1 MSIRLIIIGVIL
13 AAVVASVGGF
23 FLYQKSIVSDLEST
37 IAEKDKQIFSLTEQ
51 IAGLQQDKLR
61 LEVSN
66 QTLTSELDRKADET
80 KEAFEEIAV
89 LREKD
94 AESRTRLNEVETI
107 LRDQQRLKRI
117 ETIRLSRKASLLL
130 RLMDKQTRCYA
141 ENFDRVGE
149 GKCVRGK
156 FVPNGDR
163 LVPTAT
169 PVIETPEAT
178 EPTEPIVAPIETGE
192 AVE

>member
-1 MSIRLIIIGVIL
+1 MSIRLIIIAVVV
-13 AAVVASVGGF
+13 AAVISAVGGF
-23 FLYQKSIVSDLEST
+23 FLYQKSIVSDLESI
-37 IAEKDKQIFSLTEQ
+37 IAAKDQQIFSLTEQ
-51 IAGLQQDKLR
+51 IAGLREDKLK

-66 QTLTSELDRKADET
+66 QTLTSELDRKANET
-80 KEAFEEIAV
+80 KAAFEEIAV

-94 AESRTRLNEVETI
+94 AESRARLNEVETI
-107 LRDQQRLKRI
+107 LRNQQRLKRI

-130 RLMDKQTRCYA
+130 RLMDKNVRCYA

-149 GKCVRGK
+149 GKCIRGK

-163 LVPTAT
+163 LVPKAT

-178 EPTEPIVAPIETGE
+178 EPTEPIETGE
-192 AVE
+192 SVE